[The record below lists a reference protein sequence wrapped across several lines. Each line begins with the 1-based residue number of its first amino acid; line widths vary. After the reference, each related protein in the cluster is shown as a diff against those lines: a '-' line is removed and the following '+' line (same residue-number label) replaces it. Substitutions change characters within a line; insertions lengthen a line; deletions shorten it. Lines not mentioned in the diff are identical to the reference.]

1 MRIGSGQPAHPPGH
15 AASCGDPWRVRGE
28 PERPLAPPIAHRLS
42 LSISAA
48 FAPPGCRTQANQR
61 RRRTPSRCHTVP
73 DRPRGQ
79 TDAHFSPAF
88 DPKAAMREEQA
99 RTAGDPAAPPIAP
112 KRYGVTPVFREK
124 IMEQAAGKSFQHAE
138 PHRQVSARERGRL
151 AGIGDRL
158 PAIASLT
165 ASTPP
170 PHAYSSP
177 SRRAYRGSSRE
188 RAAPVPRPSVARPPR

>member
-1 MRIGSGQPAHPPGH
+1 
-15 AASCGDPWRVRGE
+15 
-28 PERPLAPPIAHRLS
+28 
-42 LSISAA
+42 
-48 FAPPGCRTQANQR
+48 
-61 RRRTPSRCHTVP
+61 
-73 DRPRGQ
+73 
-79 TDAHFSPAF
+79 
-88 DPKAAMREEQA
+88 MREEQA
-99 RTAGDPAAPPIAP
+99 RTAGDPAAPPIAL
-112 KRYGVTPVFREK
+112 KRYGVTPVLREK
-124 IMEQAAGKSFQHAE
+124 IMEQAAGQSFQHAE

-158 PAIASLT
+158 PAMASST